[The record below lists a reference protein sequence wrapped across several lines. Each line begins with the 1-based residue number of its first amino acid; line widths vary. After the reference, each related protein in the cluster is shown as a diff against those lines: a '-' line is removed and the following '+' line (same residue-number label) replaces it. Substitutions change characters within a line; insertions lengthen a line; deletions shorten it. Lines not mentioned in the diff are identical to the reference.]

1 MPASKQD
8 KVLVDCPHCGHQQPE
23 PRAAISTVCKKCRQ
37 HIQIQADKKRPAA
50 APKAAKPVE
59 KPIERRKVVCFECG
73 TELEVALSAES
84 TMCKRCSRHM
94 DLRDYTINSAVS
106 KNFKTRGA
114 FVIESKGYVFNTEI
128 IAGDTVLRGRV
139 LGKIQAERLTIHA
152 GAEIKGTF
160 KTNCLVIPADNVFR
174 WPEVLKLGGAEI
186 SGELIANVQADGT
199 VVLKSTAKMFGNI
212 EAKNLVVEEG
222 AVTVGDMKIGASA
235 KTAS

>member
-8 KVLVDCPHCGHQQPE
+8 KVLVACPHCGHQQPE
-23 PRAAISTVCKKCRQ
+23 PRAAISTVCKKCRK
-37 HIQIQADKKRPAA
+37 HIQIQQDEKKAAA
-50 APKAAKPVE
+50 APKPAKPVE

-73 TELEVALSAES
+73 TELEVALNAES

-94 DLRDYTINSAVS
+94 DLRDYRISSAVS

-114 FVIESKGYVFNTEI
+114 FVIEPKGYVFNTEI
-128 IAGDTVLRGRV
+128 VAGDTVLRGRV

-174 WPEVLKLGGAEI
+174 WSETLKLGGAEI
-186 SGELIANVQADGT
+186 SGELIANLQVDGT
-199 VVLKSTAKMFGNI
+199 IVLKSTAKMFGDI
-212 EAKNLVVEEG
+212 EAKNLVVEDG
-222 AVTVGDMKIGASA
+222 AIAVGAMKIGALA
-235 KTAS
+235 KPAS